1 MEIVSKT
8 CNDFYSLMGEDKSN
22 YTKGWIPTNKT
33 MQYADPW
40 TYQSMFKI
48 GGIPYFGLLATYTG
62 GGYITEL
69 SNTGDGIQELKSN
82 NWIDRR
88 TRAMFLEVSIYNAQV
103 DMFGIA
109 TFLTEWMPTNGV
121 LFFDNVKA
129 ARLFIPT
136 DTKQKV
142 TTICQLFMVL
152 FLMVFIY
159 GESKKIRKEGK
170 QYFKDVWNWMEVCLI
185 VFIFGCLGSL
195 YQRSKYTTK
204 AILEMQENPDK
215 FINLIQAA
223 TFDELL
229 TYFLGLVVFVA
240 NMKLLKLFRFNHRV
254 FLFTRTLS
262 TASEPLIS
270 FMLVFAIFYLAF
282 CSIYYLIFGT
292 IMAEYKSMISTIESL
307 FNILLGGFDFNS
319 MEEADRVYGPILF
332 FSFMMIMVMILM
344 NTFLTILMDAFADVQ
359 GDEHLKDDE
368 LDVLDHFLSRVEKY
382 RGRNKVASIG
392 TNPIAKEKLGEIE
405 TQSHAIE
412 DEQEAE
418 VEDDQNNEQETK
430 KYDDDLE
437 SEDEDDEDDVLQ
449 QAIKRAQ
456 LRLKM
461 KQMLILS
468 QGFQSTKPVATFKPL
483 AKERTVEEKIKDIT
497 SCFSCAAL
505 DDITLDRAYE
515 ELLRKYVR
523 NVHQDHYDKQ
533 IRQQDELAMS
543 WQAPKREFLRQSR
556 PSVYN
561 YTRHAIHE

>member
-1 MEIVSKT
+1 
-8 CNDFYSLMGEDKSN
+8 MGEDKSN
-22 YTKGWIPTNKT
+22 YSKGWIPTNKT

-48 GGIPYFGLLATYTG
+48 GGIPYFGLLATYSG
-62 GGYITEL
+62 GGYITDL

-82 NWIDRR
+82 NWIDPR

-142 TTICQLFMVL
+142 TTVCQLFMAL

-159 GESKKIRKEGK
+159 GEAKKIHKEKK
-170 QYFKDVWNWMEVCLI
+170 QYFKDIWNWMEVCLI

-204 AILEMQENPDK
+204 AIQDMQKYPDK

-223 TFDELL
+223 TFDEIL

-240 NMKLLKLFRFNHRV
+240 NLKLLKLFRFNHRV

-262 TASEPLIS
+262 TASDPLLS
-270 FMLVFAIFYLAF
+270 FMLVFAIFYIAF

-292 IMAEYKSMISTIESL
+292 IMAEYKSMITTIESL

-319 MEEADRVYGPILF
+319 MEEADRIYGPILF

-359 GDEHLKDDE
+359 GDENLKDGE

-382 RGRNKVASIG
+382 RRKNKVASIN
-392 TNPIAKEKLGEIE
+392 TESEEMSCEITKAK
-405 TQSHAIE
+405 TSSIE
-412 DEQEAE
+412 DEEQDLE
-418 VEDDQNNEQETK
+418 EDDNENEQK
-430 KYDDDLE
+430 SNCDDEHE
-437 SEDEDDEDDVLQ
+437 SDEECDEDDVLQ

-461 KQMLILS
+461 KHMLILS
-468 QGFQSTKPVATFKPL
+468 KGFRSTKPFATFKPL
-483 AKERTVEEKIKDIT
+483 GSARSLEEKLKDIT
-497 SCFSCAAL
+497 SCFCCAAL
-505 DDITLDRAYE
+505 DDIALDRAYE
-515 ELLRKYVR
+515 EMLRTYVR
-523 NVHQDHYDKQ
+523 NVHSDKYNKQ
-533 IRQQDELAMS
+533 MREQDEFAMS
-543 WQAPKREFLRQSR
+543 WQAPKRKLTQSKPR
-556 PSVYN
+556 VYN
-561 YTRHAIHE
+561 YTRHSMHE